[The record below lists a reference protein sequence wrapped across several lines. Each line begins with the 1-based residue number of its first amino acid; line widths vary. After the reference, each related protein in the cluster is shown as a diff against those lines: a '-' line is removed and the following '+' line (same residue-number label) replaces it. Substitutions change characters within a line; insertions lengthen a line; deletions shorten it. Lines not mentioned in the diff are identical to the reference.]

1 MLWSKFWSCWF
12 KYWLQNTDNN
22 CLQYLTTVA
31 LNHEETESHPE
42 WVSVMKPF
50 IDKYNWKV
58 INYPSKTDT
67 LYTKEKEIC
76 PAYISKIN
84 SNCVKQIILLKT
96 PNEEKE
102 GIW

>member
-1 MLWSKFWSCWF
+1 
-12 KYWLQNTDNN
+12 
-22 CLQYLTTVA
+22 
-31 LNHEETESHPE
+31 
-42 WVSVMKPF
+42 MKPF

-84 SNCVKQIILLKT
+84 SNCVKQKILLKT